1 MAHFQAIKVTGNV
14 WWVGAIDWHL
24 REFHGYRTSRGT
36 TYNAFLVID
45 EKITLI
51 DTVKAPFFEEM
62 RERIA
67 SVIDPEKIDYIV
79 SNHADMLTPT
89 IRSIIDADNKV
100 DLAAT
105 TVRFTL
111 KPHKTFLFDAETE
124 ERIRF

>member
-1 MAHFQAIKVTGNV
+1 MSHFQAIKVTGNV

-45 EKITLI
+45 EKVTLI

-67 SVIDPEKIDYIV
+67 SVIDPRVTVFEQRELELMQTGRKIAGI
-79 SNHADMLTPT
+79 
-89 IRSIIDADNKV
+89 
-100 DLAAT
+100 
-105 TVRFTL
+105 F
-111 KPHKTFLFDAETE
+111 
-124 ERIRF
+124 

>member
-1 MAHFQAIKVTGNV
+1 MANFKAVKVTDNV
-14 WWVGAIDWHL
+14 WWVGAVDWHL
-24 REFHGYRTSRGT
+24 REFHGYRTGRGT

-79 SNHADMLTPT
+79 SNHAEMDH
-89 IRSIIDADNKV
+89 SGC
-100 DLAAT
+100 LARAMQE
-105 TVRFTL
+105 F
-111 KPHKTFLFDAETE
+111 KAEKLFCSVQG
-124 ERIRF
+124 